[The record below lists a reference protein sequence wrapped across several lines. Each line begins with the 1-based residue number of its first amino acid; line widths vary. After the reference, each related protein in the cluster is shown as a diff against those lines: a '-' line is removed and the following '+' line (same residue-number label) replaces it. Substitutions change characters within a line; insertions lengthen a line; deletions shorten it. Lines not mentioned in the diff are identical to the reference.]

1 MNKVY
6 KLYPMRPALRISA
19 LCTAFSVEHGA
30 DFSFEGES
38 HDFYEAVFILQG
50 EAGITAGDEVLC
62 LRAGHMLIHPPM
74 EFHRIWNSADTS
86 LRFLI
91 FSFGADCFPKM
102 DGHRVAVFTPKQGE
116 DIEKQIEILRDHFE
130 MEDGRRLI
138 APKSE
143 HSLTSIQQA
152 VNRIEILL
160 LSLMQNEAM
169 VEFDGTRSAKRYTD
183 VVALMQRYL
192 DRRLSVDELVVMTN
206 MSRSALQKMFYRYAG
221 MGVIKFY
228 TRLQV
233 MRAQDFLES
242 GMSVKETAL
251 ALGFDDQNYFSRLFR
266 RFTGKPPSAFRTRK

>member
-1 MNKVY
+1 MDKVY
-6 KLYPMRPALRISA
+6 KLYPMQPPLRINA

-30 DFSFEGES
+30 DFSYDGES

-86 LRFLI
+86 PRFLI
-91 FSFGADCFPKM
+91 FSFGAESFPQM

-116 DIEKQIEILRDHFE
+116 DIEKLIEILRAHFE
-130 MEDGRRLI
+130 TDGNRLVT
-138 APKSE
+138 PKSE
-143 HSLTSIQQA
+143 YSLGVIQQA

-169 VEFDGTRSAKRYTD
+169 PESDGTRSAKRYTD
-183 VVALMQRYL
+183 VVTLMQRYL
-192 DRRLSVDELVVMTN
+192 DRRLSVDELVSMTN

-233 MRAQDFLES
+233 MRAQDLLES

-251 ALGFDDQNYFSRLFR
+251 ALGFEDQNYFSRLFR
-266 RFTGKPPSAFRTRK
+266 RFTGKPPSAFRIKK

>member
-6 KLYPMRPALRISA
+6 KLYPMRPALRINA

-30 DFSFEGES
+30 DFSYEGES

-62 LRAGHMLIHPPM
+62 LHAGHMLIHPPM
-74 EFHRIWNSADTS
+74 EFHRIWNCADTS

-91 FSFGADCFPKM
+91 FSFGAESFPQM

-116 DIEKQIEILRDHFE
+116 DIEKQIEILREHFE
-130 MEDGRRLI
+130 TDGNRLI
-138 APKSE
+138 NPKSE
-143 HSLTSIQQA
+143 HSRAPIQQA

-160 LSLMQNEAM
+160 LSLMQNETMA
-169 VEFDGTRSAKRYTD
+169 ESDGTRSAKRYTD
-183 VVALMQRYL
+183 VVTLMQRYL

-233 MRAQDFLES
+233 MRAQDLLES

-266 RFTGKPPSAFRTRK
+266 RFTGKPPSAFRSKR